1 MWQYNTATHIDELQH
16 HGIIGMKW
24 GVRRY
29 QNPDGTLT
37 EAGRKRLEKKDNKW
51 ATKNYN
57 KIVKTATKGVSKD
70 IKSLQQDI
78 LSNRDSYN
86 VNGKLKASVINNYNR
101 KLATLM
107 NEQVT
112 DISAPSGKLVK
123 FVAKRG
129 EVGVHLALADRGYD
143 MEQLKNGIWS
153 SGRIAYKQKTVD
165 MQ

>member
-1 MWQYNTATHIDELQH
+1 M
-16 HGIIGMKW
+16 
-24 GVRRY
+24 
-29 QNPDGTLT
+29 
-37 EAGRKRLEKKDNKW
+37 
-51 ATKNYN
+51 
-57 KIVKTATKGVSKD
+57 
-70 IKSLQQDI
+70 
-78 LSNRDSYN
+78 
-86 VNGKLKASVINNYNR
+86 INNYNR

-129 EVGVHLALADRGYD
+129 KVGVHLSLADRGYD